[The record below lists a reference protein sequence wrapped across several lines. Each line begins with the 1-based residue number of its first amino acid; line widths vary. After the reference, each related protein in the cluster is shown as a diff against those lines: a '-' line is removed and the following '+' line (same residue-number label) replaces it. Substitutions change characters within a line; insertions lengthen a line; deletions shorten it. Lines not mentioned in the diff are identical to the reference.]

1 VNQFH
6 RLLECQQADRTV
18 LLLLLVVPVQ
28 LGRLIDSLSRGLAVE
43 VVEEVQIQ
51 KAWVEV
57 EVDLRRMALV
67 EEAVHLTEAEAG
79 EEVRSIVAGVAGEAD
94 HYLLRA
100 EEEHFV
106 LANLLM
112 EEVVPSLNLEEAK
125 EVHCSTTGLL
135 VVKVAVAHLLEQPCE

>member
-1 VNQFH
+1 MNQFH

-67 EEAVHLTEAEAG
+67 EEAVRLTEAE
-79 EEVRSIVAGVAGEAD
+79 AGEAD

-112 EEVVPSLNLEEAK
+112 EEVVPSLNLEEAE
-125 EVHCSTTGLL
+125 EVHCSTRRLL